1 MHKHR
6 VMLELMMEK
15 AIERE
20 KSSESQ
26 CARYSLEKR
35 GIIAAMYNAR
45 TIRRRRRRNGDYI
58 DDRRD
63 VMGGG

>member
-1 MHKHR
+1 
-6 VMLELMMEK
+6 MEK